1 MGMRAAED
9 REGSRCPLDR
19 RGMRRG
25 RWTNSGTKYQGTSI
39 MVIISEDRISI
50 NKK

>member
-1 MGMRAAED
+1 MGTQAAED
-9 REGSRCPLDR
+9 TVDWRYLLDR

-25 RWTNSGTKYQGTSI
+25 RWTSSETKYQGTSI
-39 MVIISEDRISI
+39 TVIISEDRIPI